1 MGEIIELR
9 RREGLPPAP
18 ESGAEGD
25 VAAALSALERSARG
39 LVASAEHMVE
49 TLEAS
54 LKCIRERIDTIPDA
68 EVSARLER
76 EHAILSAAL
85 RDAKAKVVSMSRT
98 HARIKE

>member
-9 RREGLPPAP
+9 RRENAPAA
-18 ESGAEGD
+18 ESSPDGEVGE
-25 VAAALSALERSARG
+25 ALRALERSARG
-39 LVASAEHMVE
+39 LVASTEHMVE

-68 EVSARLER
+68 KVSARLER

-85 RDAKAKVVSMSRT
+85 RDAKAKVISMGLT
-98 HARIKE
+98 HSRIKD